1 MTQLRPRRPGDQ
13 LELFKTPCPPDELTI
28 RDGAV
33 LAGVVREGSEA
44 KEAGV
49 VSDRCSSKLQ

>member
-1 MTQLRPRRPGDQ
+1 MKELSRAVLENQ
-13 LELFKTPCPPDELTI
+13 LELFRTPCPPDELT